1 MTIRSL
7 WRDIIDQTQATQTQ
21 LQFYAESCYASNSSR
36 AFEGG
41 SLAMFINMTLHDTQ
55 GRVPIRRYRC
65 LSIEKSTLWTFPIA
79 QNVAGRWC
87 E

>member
-7 WRDIIDQTQATQTQ
+7 WRDLLDQTQATQTQ

-41 SLAMFINMTLHDTQ
+41 SLAMFINMTYELFRSPKTSLADDASSASILSQKEYSH
-55 GRVPIRRYRC
+55 YRD
-65 LSIEKSTLWTFPIA
+65 
-79 QNVAGRWC
+79 
-87 E
+87 